1 MTVQKTLL
9 RFLQEQEFLRIGE
22 TRPTKVNVRILSATN
37 SDLRT
42 GVENGSFREDLYYR
56 LNVVNLHLP
65 PLRERRED
73 IPLLATSFIKSQ
85 NEKFGTAFTGL
96 SPEAH
101 RAACSFDWP
110 GNIRQLRNVIEAC
123 MAIES
128 GETISL
134 AVLERFIEIPASD
147 EEGDGCP
154 ESEYAAALSRF
165 ETNYLKE
172 LLKKTGGNIEAAA
185 REAGMNMATIYRKL
199 KKYDI
204 RREDHS

>member
-1 MTVQKTLL
+1 
-9 RFLQEQEFLRIGE
+9 
-22 TRPTKVNVRILSATN
+22 VNVRILSATN

-42 GVENGSFREDLYYR
+42 GVENRSFREDLYYR

-65 PLRERRED
+65 PLRDRRED
-73 IPLLATSFIKSQ
+73 IPLLATSFIKAQ
-85 NEKFGTAFTGL
+85 NEKFGTAVTGL

-101 RAACSFDWP
+101 RAACAFDWP

-123 MAIES
+123 MAVES

-134 AVLERFIEIPASD
+134 PVLKQFIEVPALD
-147 EEGDGCP
+147 KDGDGCP
-154 ESEYAAALSRF
+154 ESDYAAALSRF

-204 RREDHS
+204 RKEDRS